1 MDNAQRCVFYGSY
14 MIDKQA
20 GRDTKRYERQGCEEC
35 QGMYRTCEYF
45 KTLEDVLENER
56 ENKTR

>member
-1 MDNAQRCVFYGSY
+1 